1 MRWDVQEE
9 KPRGWHVREPCRESC
24 ALGVVGEMQEEGA
37 EKSRP
42 GQGGLRT
49 MTKPLSRRVVTKVA
63 GGGEEAL

>member
-1 MRWDVQEE
+1 MRWDVQKE
-9 KPRGWHVREPCRESC
+9 KPRGWHVRELCRESC

-49 MTKPLSRRVVTKVA
+49 MTKPPK
-63 GGGEEAL
+63 